1 MVSTA
6 QVGSIQ
12 QSRNGQFGATV
23 EWSGV
28 AQS

>member
-1 MVSTA
+1 MVSAA
-6 QVGSIQ
+6 QVGGIQ